1 MTTLFSQGFE
11 QEQLS
16 QPFEGR
22 TKPSR
27 QRSHQLSETL
37 TELQFFYGSK
47 ISSYST
53 IWNDCSRGSPRM
65 GRIKSKNGT
74 MNF

>member
-37 TELQFFYGSK
+37 TELQFFLWLK
-47 ISSYST
+47 
-53 IWNDCSRGSPRM
+53 D
-65 GRIKSKNGT
+65 IKL
-74 MNF
+74 FHYLE